1 MALTL
6 VLWREAKPER
16 VSPFFTTTRAVE
28 EERDFDAT
36 VFGFALVVVLATET
50 VDFGFELVFVVVVRG
65 LIDEVLELDFKVAT
79 STGFD
84 GVGAEV
90 DTGVILLGGASFAAR
105 SVGSGSISMGVGA
118 LERRFHFDG
127 LSAHAST

>member
-6 VLWREAKPER
+6 VLWRDAKPER

-36 VFGFALVVVLATET
+36 VFGFALLVVFATDT

-65 LIDEVLELDFKVAT
+65 LIDEVLEVDFKVAT
-79 STGFD
+79 CTGLD
-84 GVGAEV
+84 LEGAEV
-90 DTGVILLGGASFAAR
+90 DIGVILLGGASFAA
-105 SVGSGSISMGVGA
+105 SNVGSGSISMGVGA
-118 LERRFHFDG
+118 LERRFHFEG